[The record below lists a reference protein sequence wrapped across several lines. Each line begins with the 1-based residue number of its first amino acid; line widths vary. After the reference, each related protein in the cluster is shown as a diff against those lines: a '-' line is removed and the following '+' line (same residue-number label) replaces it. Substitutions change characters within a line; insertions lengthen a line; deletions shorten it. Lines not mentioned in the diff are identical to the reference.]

1 MQARRA
7 ASLIGLEN
15 TKDMV
20 DAYSGSIGSTGS
32 TGSTGGIK
40 RTEYGGLE
48 SRAAKMMDAEK
59 CLQGMKV

>member
-1 MQARRA
+1 MQVRRA

-20 DAYSGSIGSTGS
+20 DAYSGSAGSTGS
-32 TGSTGGIK
+32 TGSTESTE
-40 RTEYGGLE
+40 RTGYGELE

>member
-32 TGSTGGIK
+32 TGGIK
-40 RTEYGGLE
+40 RTGYGGLE